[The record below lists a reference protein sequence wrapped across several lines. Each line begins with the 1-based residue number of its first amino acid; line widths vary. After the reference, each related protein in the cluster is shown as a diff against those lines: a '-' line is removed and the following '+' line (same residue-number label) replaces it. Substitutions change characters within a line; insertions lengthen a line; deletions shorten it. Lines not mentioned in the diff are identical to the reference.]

1 MTRLV
6 VVQTAFLGDVVLTTP
21 LLRELRRAN
30 PGARISV
37 VATPVGAEALRGHPA
52 VDEIH
57 VLDKK
62 GRDRGPLALFRIAGK
77 VRGAGA
83 AVAAQRSFRTGLL
96 LRLAGARR
104 RVGFEGAAGA
114 WAYTDEVPWK
124 ATEHAVRRY
133 LELAG
138 PLGGDPDVADPRPEL
153 AVLDGSRDRVAGLLE
168 AERIPREARVVAV
181 APGSI
186 WGTKR
191 WLPEGFAEV
200 IRGAAGRGTTPI
212 LVGSA
217 GERALCEEIGG
228 AAGVRPA
235 ILAGRLPIP
244 ELAAL
249 LERAEALVTNDSG
262 SGHVASAVGTPVVS
276 IFGPTVPAFGYSPF
290 GKENRIV
297 ERAGLECRPCH
308 HHGPERCPLGHFRC
322 MREIEAKDVLEALDA
337 VIAASRGRARSGS
350 DGQR

>member
-6 VVQTAFLGDVVLTTP
+6 VVQTAYLGDVVLTTP
-21 LLRELRRAN
+21 LLRELRRAS
-30 PGARISV
+30 PGASIAV
-37 VATPVGAEALRGHPA
+37 VTTPLGAEALRGHPA

-57 VLDKK
+57 ALDKK
-62 GRDRGPLALFRIAGK
+62 GRNRGPMALLGIAARI
-77 VRGAGA
+77 RGAEA

-96 LRLAGARR
+96 VRLAGAPR
-104 RVGFEGAAGA
+104 RVGFEGAAGG
-114 WAYTDEVPWK
+114 WAYTDEVPWRG
-124 ATEHAVRRY
+124 TDHAVRRY
-133 LELAG
+133 LELSR
-138 PLGGDPDVADPRPEL
+138 PLGGDPGSADPRPEL
-153 AVLDGSRDRVAGLLE
+153 PVLAESRDRVASLL
-168 AERIPREARVVAV
+168 REAGIPGTAPIVAV

-191 WLPEGFAEV
+191 WVPEGFAEV
-200 IRGAAGRGTTPI
+200 IRSAADRGLTPV

-217 GERALCEEIGG
+217 GERGLCEEVGE
-228 AAGVRPA
+228 AAGGRPT

-249 LERAEALVTNDSG
+249 LERAWALVTNDSG

-276 IFGPTVPAFGYSPF
+276 IFGPTVPAFGYPPF

-322 MREIEAKDVLEALDA
+322 MREIEASR
-337 VIAASRGRARSGS
+337 VIAALDEVIEAVREREDSRDDR
-350 DGQR
+350 QR